1 MTLPA
6 PRNSI
11 ELLRELLAFPSVT
24 LTPNAGLIQR
34 VRDLL
39 AEAGISSRVVADP
52 QDSSRCNLF
61 ASVGPRDVP
70 ASCFR
75 AIPTS
80 SPWPDS
86 PGPWSLSRP
95 RNATA

>member
-24 LTPNAGLIQR
+24 LTPNAGLITR
-34 VRDLL
+34 VKDLL
-39 AEAGISSRVVADP
+39 AEAGIACMVVADP
-52 QDSSRCNLF
+52 RDGSRCNLF

-70 ASCFR
+70 GILLSGHTDVVPVAGQ
-75 AIPTS
+75 
-80 SPWPDS
+80 

-95 RNATA
+95 PSATA